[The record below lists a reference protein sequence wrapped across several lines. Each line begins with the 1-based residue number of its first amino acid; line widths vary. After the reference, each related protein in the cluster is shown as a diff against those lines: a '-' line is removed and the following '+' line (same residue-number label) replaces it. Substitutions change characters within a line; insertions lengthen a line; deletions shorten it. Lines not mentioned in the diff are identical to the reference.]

1 MGDVE
6 RSCDGDSLHSLS
18 LAAVANLAHFGVE
31 ILHRPEQAGFLFFAA
46 RNAEFAIQDR
56 YVDPVRIFAYS
67 PTSGI
72 LLSRFSS
79 RWRADSIFSVSCL
92 FWF

>member
-6 RSCDGDSLHSLS
+6 RSCNGDSLHSVG
-18 LAAVANLAHFGVE
+18 LAAVANLAHFRVE
-31 ILHRPEQAGFLFFAA
+31 VLHRPEQAGFLFFAT
-46 RNAEFAIQDR
+46 RDSEFAIQDR
-56 YVDPVRIFAYS
+56 YVDPARIFAYS

-92 FWF
+92 F

>member
-6 RSCDGDSLHSLS
+6 RSCNGDSLHSVG
-18 LAAVANLAHFGVE
+18 LAAVANLAHFRVE
-31 ILHRPEQAGFLFFAA
+31 VLHRPEQTGFLFFAA
-46 RNAEFAIQDR
+46 GDAEFAIEDR
-56 YVDPVRIFAYS
+56 YVDPARIFAYS

-92 FWF
+92 F

>member
-1 MGDVE
+1 MGDIE
-6 RSCDGDSLHSLS
+6 RSSDGDSLHSLR
-18 LAAVANLAHFGVE
+18 LAAIANLAHLRVE
-31 ILHRPEQAGFLFFAA
+31 VLHRPEQAGFLFLAA
-46 RNAEFAIQDR
+46 RDSEFAIEDR
-56 YVDPVRIFAYS
+56 YVDPARIFAYS

-72 LLSRFSS
+72 LLNRFSN